1 MFSVFTSFSIFETW
15 SCLPGFTVFLLTVQT
30 LSSFKINVNVEQF
43 CSPLMAYIGQMRYI
57 LIATK
62 FYKRI
67 QMTMAGNRLWH
78 LNGSQARSQKTRQGS
93 QLRHHTSKSHQHL
106 TPHPAHLSA
115 SMVKCCLLQSL
126 PLLFFKL
133 CELFKNTENAVIFF
147 GFINLSFR
155 CIFCS
160 NIEETDLK
168 NFYLGISNIKN

>member
-57 LIATK
+57 LIAAK

-133 CELFKNTENAVIFF
+133 CELFKNTENAIIFF

-155 CIFCS
+155 YIFCS